1 MSTDR
6 SSGRPGPR
14 VAAGIVL
21 AVLLAISL
29 HAGAG
34 VYTWVDEHGVR
45 QFSDKPP
52 AAAAAGSRV
61 RSIEVPQI
69 GTVVTRQLPADALP
83 PRSAAKKTARSR
95 RVVMYSAQWCG
106 VCKRAARYFR
116 DQGIA
121 FREKD
126 IDQSPQARREFER
139 LGGRGVPLILVG
151 RRKLAGFSPASFEQ
165 LYSR

>member
-6 SSGRPGPR
+6 RSGRADPK
-14 VAAGIVL
+14 VALGIVL
-21 AVLLAISL
+21 LALLSISL

-52 AAAAAGSRV
+52 AAAGARV
-61 RSIEVPQI
+61 QSIEVPQI

-83 PRSAAKKTARSR
+83 PRSAGKKAARSR
-95 RVVMYSAQWCG
+95 RVVMYSAPWCG
-106 VCKRAARYFR
+106 VCKRAAGYFR
-116 DQGIA
+116 DKGIA
-121 FREKD
+121 FHEKD
-126 IDQSPQARREFER
+126 IDQSRQARREFEQ

-151 RRKLAGFSPASFEQ
+151 KRKLAGFSPASFEQ